1 MTRFA
6 AHLDDRALV
15 SVTGQD
21 ALSWL
26 EGLVTQSLAEM
37 TRGELRHA
45 ALLSPQGR
53 LLADMLVQRSE
64 DGLLLD
70 VDAAGAEG
78 LVARLGLYR
87 LRADV
92 RLEVVAGAVHAVWGD
107 GAGDGNGGGA
117 PPDPRLSDLGVRWLG
132 HAPPQPLN
140 ASRADYV
147 RHRRRLGVAE
157 TAADGLSDRIYVT
170 EANLDLLNGVDFHKG
185 CYVGQETTSRMKRRN
200 GIRSRILPVT
210 LAEGL
215 ELRAGDE
222 LLNGELRAGE
232 VLASAD
238 GAALALIRLDRL
250 AALSTADGRAVVVTH
265 PAWMPP
271 PEAAASAVS
280 VSQEQSG

>member
-6 AHLDDRALV
+6 AQLDDRALV
-15 SVTGQD
+15 SVTGRD

-26 EGLVTQSLAEM
+26 EGLVTQSLADM
-37 TRGELRHA
+37 APGGLRHA

-92 RLEVVAGAVHAVWGD
+92 RLEILTAPVHAVWGD
-107 GAGDGNGGGA
+107 GAGGGA
-117 PPDPRLSDLGVRWLG
+117 GAPADPRLADLGERWLG
-132 HAPPQPLN
+132 QAPPQPLN
-140 ASRADYV
+140 ASLADYV

-210 LAEGL
+210 VAAGQDLT
-215 ELRAGDE
+215 AGDE
-222 LLNGELRAGE
+222 VLKGDLRAGE
-232 VLASAD
+232 VLAAAD

-250 AALSTADGRAVVVTH
+250 GALSTADGRSVAVAL

-280 VSQEQSG
+280 VSQEPSGGG